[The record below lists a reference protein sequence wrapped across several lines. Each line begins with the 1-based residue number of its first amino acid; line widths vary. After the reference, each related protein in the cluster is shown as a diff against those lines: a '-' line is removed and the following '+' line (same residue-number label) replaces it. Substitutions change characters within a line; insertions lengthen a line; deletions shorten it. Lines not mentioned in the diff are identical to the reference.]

1 MMIIARAIAFV
12 LLLIAAIAFL
22 RDLLNWYDSGALAL
36 LSGDQLWLSLSPAG
50 YQSAQN
56 WAGDHLPLFSK
67 PIMATILALPV
78 FLSAGVL
85 GALLLV
91 VSRSKH
97 QHRRSSRNW
106 RGVYG

>member
-1 MMIIARAIAFV
+1 MIIARAIGLL
-12 LLLIAAIAFL
+12 LLLIATVAFV

-56 WAGDHLPLFSK
+56 WADDHLPLFSK
-67 PIMATILALPV
+67 PVMATILALPV

-85 GALLLV
+85 GVFLLV

-97 QHRRSSRNW
+97 KSRRSGRNW
-106 RGVYG
+106 RGAYS